1 MFIAAAMSRR
11 SEQGLES
18 RWRPD
23 AGRNIDKVESQVTYS
38 HSKMTRESVAS
49 GSRSLPLEVLQKIM
63 KARIDAIIQRNQ
75 AEYLEG
81 LISQT
86 DPLLREMEE
95 YGARHGVPS
104 ADREVA
110 LFVEITARAINA
122 RRALE
127 IGMAIGY
134 TTIHLARAVED
145 VGEGGLVVTIDPND
159 EMIRAAEGYLTRAG
173 LRARVRIE
181 RGKALEVIPQLKETF
196 DLLFIDAVKEEY
208 SDYLKLSLPRLR
220 RGGVVIVDNLL
231 WGGQVA
237 GEIRS
242 ADQESSTNALREF
255 NKYFVNHPKL
265 RAEILSVGDG
275 LGYAVKV

>member
-1 MFIAAAMSRR
+1 
-11 SEQGLES
+11 
-18 RWRPD
+18 
-23 AGRNIDKVESQVTYS
+23 
-38 HSKMTRESVAS
+38 
-49 GSRSLPLEVLQKIM
+49 M

-75 AEYLEG
+75 AEYLEQ
-81 LISQT
+81 LIPQT
-86 DPLLREMEE
+86 DLLLREMEE
-95 YGARHGVPS
+95 YGDEHGVPS

-110 LFVEITARAINA
+110 LFVEITARATLA
-122 RRALE
+122 KRCLE

-134 TTIHLARAVED
+134 TSLHLARAVGD
-145 VGEGGLVVTIDPND
+145 GGLVVTIDPSD

-173 LRARVRIE
+173 LRERVRIE
-181 RGKALEVIPQLKETF
+181 RGKALDVIPVLKDTF
-196 DLLFIDAVKEEY
+196 DLIFIDALKEEY
-208 SDYLKLSLPRLR
+208 ADYLKLSLPKLR
-220 RGGVVIVDNLL
+220 TGGVVIVDNLL

-242 ADQESSTNALREF
+242 PDQESSTNALREF